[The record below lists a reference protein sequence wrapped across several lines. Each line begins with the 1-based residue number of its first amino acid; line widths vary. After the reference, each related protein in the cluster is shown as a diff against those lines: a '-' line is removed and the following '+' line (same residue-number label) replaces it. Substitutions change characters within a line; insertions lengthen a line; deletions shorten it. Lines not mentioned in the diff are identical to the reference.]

1 MLMMKKPKTRNR
13 IISGIIIGLSVL
25 MICSGLYLLLLVSTP
40 AIFMP
45 IKSIDMTTF
54 EKPSYGNNQLI
65 IPKIGVDI
73 AYETGDTALDRGA
86 QWRYPDRGHPT
97 TPSGEGNFIIAA
109 HRFTIAPTP
118 GETAIKSPFY
128 HIEKVAVGDK
138 IYVDYEEKRYAYEVS
153 ELKTVEPTAIE
164 IESYT
169 KEPQMTLYS
178 CGLGGARSDRL
189 VVIAKPVGQVDYS
202 ESN

>member
-1 MLMMKKPKTRNR
+1 MIKKSNARRKVV
-13 IISGIIIGLSVL
+13 SIIILIVSLL
-25 MICSGLYLLLLVSTP
+25 MICGGVYLLVLVSTP
-40 AIFMP
+40 AIFIP
-45 IKSIDMTTF
+45 IKSIDMKTY

-73 AYETGDTALDRGA
+73 AYETGDAALDRGA

-97 TPSGEGNFIIAA
+97 TPDGEGNFVIAA

-118 GETAIKSPFY
+118 HETSVKSPFY

-138 IYVDYEEKRYAYEVS
+138 IYVDYEGKRYEYEVS

-164 IESYT
+164 IEAYT
-169 KEPQMTLYS
+169 KAPQMTLYS

-189 VVIAKPVGQVDYS
+189 VVIAKPVGEVDYS